1 MKWTI
6 TIIPRK
12 VSVNLKFLKY
22 ISVILNIKLEQ
33 FRVFVAVAEAGSII
47 EAARQIGRSAAAV
60 SMTLSQVEHQVG
72 ARLFDGER
80 KSRLT
85 PLGRHTLQQARRA
98 VDEHDNALH
107 AIARFASGEE
117 GISRVAVVPS
127 VATRLLPAAVGEV
140 TQDSPGIQIYI
151 RDLDS
156 SAIHDALIAGTVDF
170 GVAGK
175 PEAGLRAEFLLAD
188 PFRLVCRRDH
198 RLAALRRPL
207 DWRDLDGE
215 TLIVNGLCH
224 AIDDDGW
231 QTLIAAATLYIHNTW
246 SILSFIEV
254 GIGVTLLPALA
265 QPISSDLVALPLTRA
280 DLERELYILSRENA
294 SLSPLDQRLID
305 AIRRQAAQLEFTS
318 GKFGSEPS

>member
-1 MKWTI
+1 M
-6 TIIPRK
+6 
-12 VSVNLKFLKY
+12 
-22 ISVILNIKLEQ
+22 NIKLEQ

-98 VDEHDNALH
+98 VDEHDNALR
-107 AIARFASGEE
+107 AIARFAGGEE
-117 GISRVAVVPS
+117 GRSRVAVVPS

-140 TQDSPGIQIYI
+140 TRGSPGTQIHI

-156 SAIHDALIAGTVDF
+156 SAIHDALITGTVDF

-175 PEAGLRAEFLLAD
+175 PSIGGLRTEFLLAD

-198 RLAALRRPL
+198 RLAALARPL
-207 DWRDLDGE
+207 DWRDLAGE
-215 TLIVNGLCH
+215 NLIVNGLCH

-231 QTLIAAATLYIHNTW
+231 QGLIAAATLYIHNTW
-246 SILSFIEV
+246 SILSFIED

-265 QPISSDLVALPLTRA
+265 QPISSELVALPLERG
-280 DLERELYILSRENA
+280 DLERELYVLCRNDA

-305 AIRRQAAQLEFTS
+305 AIRRQAVRL
-318 GKFGSEPS
+318 PR

>member
-1 MKWTI
+1 
-6 TIIPRK
+6 
-12 VSVNLKFLKY
+12 
-22 ISVILNIKLEQ
+22 LNIKLEQ
-33 FRVFVAVAEAGSII
+33 FRVFVAVAESGSII

-98 VDEHDNALH
+98 VDEHDNSLR

-117 GISRVAVVPS
+117 GMSRIAVVPS
-127 VATRLLPAAVGEV
+127 VATRLLPAAVGELTRGNSG
-140 TQDSPGIQIYI
+140 TQIHI

-156 SAIHDALIAGTVDF
+156 SAIHQALLAGTVDF
-170 GVAGK
+170 GVAGA
-175 PEAGLRAEFLLAD
+175 PGTGGLQAEFLLAD

-198 RLAALRRPL
+198 RLARLARPL
-207 DWRDLDGE
+207 ESRDLVAE

-224 AIDDDGW
+224 AIEDVGW
-231 QTLIAAATLYIHNTW
+231 QGLIAASTLYIHNTW
-246 SILSFIEV
+246 SILSFVEDGV
-254 GIGVTLLPALA
+254 GVTLLPALA
-265 QPISSDLVALPLTRA
+265 QPISANLVALPLERA
-280 DLERELYILSRENA
+280 DLKRELFILSREDS

-305 AIRRQAAQLEFTS
+305 AIHRQARRLDFDS
-318 GKFGSEPS
+318 DKFGSE

>member
-1 MKWTI
+1 M
-6 TIIPRK
+6 
-12 VSVNLKFLKY
+12 
-22 ISVILNIKLEQ
+22 NIKLEQ
-33 FRVFVAVAEAGSII
+33 FRVFVAVAESGSII

-98 VDEHDNALH
+98 VDEHDNALR
-107 AIARFASGEE
+107 AIERFAGGEE

-127 VATRLLPAAVGEV
+127 IATRLLPAAVSEV
-140 TQDSPGIQIYI
+140 TRDSPGIQIYI

-156 SAIHDALIAGTVDF
+156 SAIHAALIDGTVDF

-175 PEAGLRAEFLLAD
+175 PDTGGLRADFLLAD

-198 RLAALRRPL
+198 RLATLARPL
-207 DWRDLDGE
+207 DWRDLADE

-224 AIDDDGW
+224 AIADPGW
-231 QTLIAAATLYIHNTW
+231 QGLIAAATLYIQNTW
-246 SILSFIEV
+246 SILSFIEE

-265 QPISSDLVALPLTRA
+265 QPFSANLLTLPLARA
-280 DLERELYILSRENA
+280 DLRRELFVLYREDV
-294 SLSPLDQRLID
+294 SPSPLDERLVG
-305 AIRRQAAQLEFTS
+305 AVRRQAARLEFDP
-318 GKFGSEPS
+318 G